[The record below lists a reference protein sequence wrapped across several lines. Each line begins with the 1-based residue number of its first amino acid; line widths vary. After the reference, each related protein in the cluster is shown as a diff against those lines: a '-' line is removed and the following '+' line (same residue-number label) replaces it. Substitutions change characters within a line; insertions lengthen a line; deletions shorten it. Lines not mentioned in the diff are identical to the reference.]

1 MLKRKPSISVRNGL
15 RKLGDDLKKAR
26 IRRRLSM
33 AVVAER
39 AGISRETLSKIQ
51 KGDPNV
57 GMGAY
62 AMVVMALGMGTDWM
76 NFADLRNDTWGQ
88 IIADEDLPQRVR
100 TRKTD
105 G

>member
-1 MLKRKPSISVRNGL
+1 
-15 RKLGDDLKKAR
+15 
-26 IRRRLSM
+26 
-33 AVVAER
+33 
-39 AGISRETLSKIQ
+39 
-51 KGDPNV
+51 
-57 GMGAY
+57 
-62 AMVVMALGMGTDWM
+62 MVVMALGMGTDWM